1 MRCRLWDFYQQES
14 VYRRAV
20 FKNACLSKN
29 ALCNYK
35 MCLWLIKL
43 LTRMPRCRRKAAV
56 VYILPIYFDVQ
67 AAIAILLLICDVK
80 YYSCMDNELQ
90 RSSWINQNSFAY
102 YHGCTSANPLAINWP
117 LRLRGFAPVTCI
129 MPLNHE
135 LQLNAITDNN
145 SKRKSP
151 CQS

>member
-1 MRCRLWDFYQQES
+1 
-14 VYRRAV
+14 
-20 FKNACLSKN
+20 
-29 ALCNYK
+29 

-90 RSSWINQNSFAY
+90 RSS
-102 YHGCTSANPLAINWP
+102 
-117 LRLRGFAPVTCI
+117 
-129 MPLNHE
+129 
-135 LQLNAITDNN
+135 
-145 SKRKSP
+145 
-151 CQS
+151 